1 MKRPEEVK
9 FYNIH
14 REKEKVIK
22 KNIAELISHVTN
34 SWIYL
39 LDLEVCNL

>member
-9 FYNIH
+9 LYNIH

-22 KNIAELISHVTN
+22 NVAELISHVTN

-39 LDLEVCNL
+39 QDLEVCNL